1 MKRKLLSAFAMIL
14 LLGISRAAFAER
26 AVPIH
31 PDMKIEY
38 IEDVQSSENGGA
50 ISLLDESVEVSSDNR
65 YGRTAI
71 GELENG
77 TELIKIYDALV
88 SGVRNFDKKITVSI
102 NFDLSIDDAQEFV
115 DVITGSV
122 TQAIIGDNPELF
134 WFGKYD

>member
-31 PDMKIEY
+31 PDIKIEY

-50 ISLLDESVEVSSDNR
+50 ISLLDESAEVSSDNR

-88 SGVRNFDKKITVSI
+88 SGGKK
-102 NFDLSIDDAQEFV
+102 F
-115 DVITGSV
+115 
-122 TQAIIGDNPELF
+122 
-134 WFGKYD
+134 

>member
-26 AVPIH
+26 AVPVY
-31 PDMKIEY
+31 PDIKIEY

-50 ISLLDESVEVSSDNR
+50 ISLLDESAEVSSDNR

-88 SGVRNFDKKITVSI
+88 SGVRNFDKKIT
-102 NFDLSIDDAQEFV
+102 
-115 DVITGSV
+115 
-122 TQAIIGDNPELF
+122 LF
-134 WFGKYD
+134 SCISLACWRGKQYTY